1 MVSSSTLKKGRR
13 PADGVE
19 GRDGMAIAVVES
31 SGVVMNGIGSEEG
44 LRRVSER
51 TDDLK

>member
-1 MVSSSTLKKGRR
+1 MVLSSTLEKGRR

-19 GRDGMAIAVVES
+19 GRDGIAIAVVES
-31 SGVVMNGIGSEEG
+31 FRVVTNGIGSGEG

-51 TDDLK
+51 TDD